1 MCVHLC
7 RMMCTHEQVYVS
19 VYRRF
24 DSECMCACGHGG
36 GAPSHSLMVVA
47 LREGRISA
55 LSHSKPRHNQIKN
68 VFQNTPAA
76 LIMEISCFS
85 EGPRGFLESLLLGP
99 HGSTGSW
106 KLKGLVAP
114 PHKDFLVHMGRLRP
128 RVTQLVGAEL
138 GLWTQPSPLC
148 PVVLLYFPPRHAF
161 YLPGHHPFIHPAN
174 VS

>member
-128 RVTQLVGAEL
+128 RREEEEVK
-138 GLWTQPSPLC
+138 
-148 PVVLLYFPPRHAF
+148 
-161 YLPGHHPFIHPAN
+161 
-174 VS
+174 